1 MTQILSADVVIVG
14 SGVAGSLVAHRLAQK
29 GLKVII
35 LEAGPRIDR
44 GKALATFMN
53 APIKHHQSP
62 YPAARHAPHPGLD
75 IDSTPYIIEKGS
87 HKYDTLY
94 VRGVGGTTWHW
105 AGETW
110 RFLPNDLRLKS
121 LYGVGR
127 DWPLSYED
135 LEPYYVQAEYELG
148 VSGEAELG
156 SPRSKPYPMQALAP
170 TFMDT
175 TFKKL
180 LKPLGYDVIVQP
192 AARNTAFYD
201 NRPACCGNHNCMPLC
216 PVGAQYSGDV
226 HATKAEKAGAQL
238 IADAVVYKVEVGAD
252 RLVKA
257 VHYKDP
263 SGQSH
268 EVRGKTFVI
277 AAHGIETPKLLLIS
291 RSEHTPHG
299 VANSSDQVGRNLMDH
314 PGLNVEFTMP
324 IPVFPGRGPQEVSGI
339 VNLRDG
345 AFRKDYGS
353 IKLGLWNSA
362 SLPKLSAKLIAQGY
376 AGKEFD
382 QKLRD
387 LTTRRCTFTSFS
399 EQLPDPNNRVRP
411 SELTDAIGIPRPEI
425 TYSIDSYTLR
435 SVQQVRKVFE
445 SMMVHLGATD
455 VEYPDSLQPNNHIMG
470 TTIMGVDPKTS
481 VVDRDSRTHDHRN
494 LFIAGSSVFA
504 SSTAVNSTLTLAA
517 LSLAISDRIVKDL
530 QS

>member
-1 MTQILSADVVIVG
+1 MSKTQNADVVIVG
-14 SGVAGSLVAHRLAQK
+14 SGVAGSLVAHRLAEK

-44 GKALATFMN
+44 AHALANFFK

-75 IDSTPYIIEKGS
+75 VDSEPYIIEKGT

-110 RFLPNDLRLKS
+110 RFIPNDLRLKS

-127 DWPLSYED
+127 DWPLSYD
-135 LEPYYVQAEYELG
+135 QIEPYYTQAEYALG
-148 VSGEAELG
+148 VAGGDELG
-156 SPRSKPYPMQALAP
+156 SPRSRPYPMPALP
-170 TFMDT
+170 QTYMDT

-192 AARNTAFYD
+192 AARNSVMYD

-238 IADAVVYKVEVGAD
+238 IANAVVYHIEVGAD
-252 RLVKA
+252 RMVKA
-257 VHYKDP
+257 LRYKDP

-291 RSEHTPHG
+291 KSEFTPNG

-314 PGLNVEFTMP
+314 PGMNVQFNMP
-324 IPVFPGRGPQEVSGI
+324 FPVFPGRGPQEISGI

-345 AFRKDYGS
+345 DFRKNYGS
-353 IKLGLWNSA
+353 IKIGLWNSA
-362 SLPKLSAKLIAQGY
+362 SAATLTEKLIAQGY
-376 AGKEFD
+376 LGKELD
-382 QKLRD
+382 LKLRD
-387 LTTRRCTFTSFS
+387 LISRRCTFTSFH

-411 SELTDAIGIPRPEI
+411 SELKDAIGIPRPEI
-425 TYSIDSYTLR
+425 TYAVDSYTLR
-435 SVQQVRKVFE
+435 SVQKVRQVFDQILAHV
-445 SMMVHLGATD
+445 GATD
-455 VEYPDSLQPNNHIMG
+455 IEYPDSLQPNNHIMG
-470 TTIMGVDPKTS
+470 TTIMGADAKTS
-481 VVDRDSRTHDHRN
+481 VVNAECRTHDHKN

-504 SSTAVNSTLTLAA
+504 SSTAVNSTLTIAA
-517 LSLAISDRIVKDL
+517 LSLSIADRILADAAL
-530 QS
+530 